1 MWEGIAM
8 KMINVA
14 EEDIICAATGA
25 DSETT
30 RSSNRAG
37 MMGTEATLALARW
50 IPGVSTNRVS
60 GKG

>member
-1 MWEGIAM
+1 MWEGITM

-14 EEDIICAATGA
+14 EEDIIWAATGA

-37 MMGTEATLALARW
+37 MMGTEATLALARC
-50 IPGVSTNRVS
+50 IPGMSTNGVS